1 MRKGVPT
8 QLAISLFC
16 AFIACEDVQRR
27 PLQKSDLGAS
37 VVWSPG
43 GALTYI
49 GPTAFSAFE
58 NRGAE
63 LLNAAYGG
71 PLSIQIPGLQTPVQ
85 LVPAQLNLQRLD
97 GNAGVKVTARFTSHM
112 MTGLTHE
119 CISSWAPGEID
130 VDTTVHTNV
139 DELGTV
145 SLSAK
150 NTLVSMFNNTYV
162 STAEC
167 SESTEADW
175 IATYESALKNAVSDP
190 SPLMTL
196 VKSMLGGDYGFVMD
210 VQRRLK
216 IITAPTTS
224 DSVSDSMIV
233 RQNRIGF
240 EYLGSSRLTGD
251 AVDQQVAPTTVVPAP
266 ELDLSSQG
274 ADWAIA
280 WRIDLLTQTV
290 RALVDTG
297 YFCRKDGLAYASKT
311 EEPHGISAE
320 EVSVPLPIA
329 LTGDEILG
337 WSIRPT
343 ALPSVD
349 IAPDG
354 GITIEFSDV
363 QLQLYAIRWGMPHII
378 DMRVT
383 DLIFQDSTLAV
394 EDEIVYLTNGA
405 WTAIDGSFWSDLL
418 TELTK
423 RYQAKIPIGTV
434 PTAFPLISSI
444 LNVSSTETH
453 VIAWCGFSAQQPPIL
468 RQDKAAFPLNATD
481 DVRIFED
488 ESPSCMSESP
498 IQASDISVLMLL
510 ALALTV
516 LRWRVIVRKSK
527 E

>member
-1 MRKGVPT
+1 MRKGIT
-8 QLAISLFC
+8 MQLAISLFSS
-16 AFIACEDVQRR
+16 FIACEDVQRR
-27 PLQKSDLGAS
+27 PLQKSDLEES
-37 VVWSPG
+37 VIWSPG

-49 GPTAFSAFE
+49 GPSAFVAFE

-63 LLNAAYGG
+63 LLNAVYGG
-71 PLSIQIPGLQTPVQ
+71 PLSIPIPGLQTPLQV
-85 LVPAQLNLQRLD
+85 VPAQLNLQRLD
-97 GNAGVKVTARFTSHM
+97 GNAGVRITARFTSNM
-112 MTGLTHE
+112 MTELSNE
-119 CISSWAPGEID
+119 CISSWTPGEID
-130 VDTTVHTNV
+130 VDITVHANV

-150 NTLVSMFNNTYV
+150 NALVSVFNNTYV

-175 IATYESALKNAVSDP
+175 IATYDSALKDAVSDP
-190 SPLMTL
+190 APLITL

-240 EYLGSSRLTGD
+240 RYLRSSCLAGD
-251 AVDQQVAPTTVVPAP
+251 AVEPQVAPTAVVPAP
-266 ELDLSSQG
+266 KLDLSSQG

-280 WRIDLLTQTV
+280 WRIDLLSQTV
-290 RALVDTG
+290 RALVDAG
-297 YFCRKDGLAYASKT
+297 YFCRKDGLAYVSKS
-311 EEPHGISAE
+311 EQPHGISAE
-320 EVSVPLPIA
+320 EISTPLPIA

-337 WSIRPT
+337 WSLHPT
-343 ALPSVD
+343 ALPSVN
-349 IAPDG
+349 ITPGG
-354 GITIEFSDV
+354 GIAIEFSDV

-378 DMRVT
+378 DQRVT
-383 DLIFQDSTLAV
+383 DLIFQDSTLGV
-394 EDEIVYLTNGA
+394 EDGIVYLTNGA
-405 WTAIDGSFWSDLL
+405 WTAVDGSFWSDLL
-418 TELTK
+418 TELTE
-423 RYQAKIPIGTV
+423 RYQARIPIGTA

-444 LNVSSTETH
+444 LHVSSTKTH
-453 VIAWCGFSAQQPPIL
+453 VIAWCGFSDQQPPML
-468 RQDKAAFPLNATD
+468 RQDKAAFPLNAPDT
-481 DVRIFED
+481 VRMFEA

-498 IQASDISVLMLL
+498 IQASDIRVLMLL

-516 LRWRVIVRKSK
+516 LRWRVIVRKLK